1 MKSLASRI
9 CDRLR
14 KGGRI
19 YIFGNG
25 GSAAQ
30 AQHFAAELMGS
41 FKNRDRRPIAA
52 IALTTDTSALTAIA
66 NDYGFVHVFERQ
78 VQALCTPLDVV
89 IGLSTS
95 GVSENIRRGLEA
107 RSEGALGIAFI
118 GAELACPIAKAA
130 DVVDGY
136 EFAHDTAHI
145 QETHLSKLHDLA
157 EEIELQMTTEPG
169 VVEEVA

>member
-1 MKSLASRI
+1 MTSLASRI

-30 AQHFAAELMGS
+30 AQHFAAELVGR
-41 FKNRDRRPIAA
+41 FKKERAPIPAH
-52 IALTTDTSALTAIA
+52 ALTTDTSMLTAIA

-78 VQALCTPLDVV
+78 VKAYCTPLDVV

-95 GVSENIRRGLEA
+95 GISENIRLGLEA
-107 RSEGALGIAFI
+107 RSVGALGIAFI
-118 GAELACPIAKAA
+118 GAEPACPIAKAA

-157 EEIELQMTTEPG
+157 EEIELQMTTEAG
-169 VVEEVA
+169 CLVA